1 MPRVARPADLMTG
14 LFLIALAAL
23 TYWQAAELPM
33 GSAVR
38 MGAGYV
44 PRLLSFLL
52 AGFGLALLAV
62 SLRGAEERSTAWSIR
77 PLLCV
82 LLVPIVFAL
91 TIERFG
97 VIAAVVACTLVA
109 SSGSRESRP
118 VEAILLS
125 AALAVFTLALFVWA
139 LGIPMRPLP
148 AW

>member
-1 MPRVARPADLMTG
+1 MTG
-14 LFLIALAAL
+14 LFLMGLAAL
-23 TYWQAAELPM
+23 AYWQAAELPM

-52 AGFGLALLAV
+52 AGFGLALLAL
-62 SLRGAEERSTAWSIR
+62 SLRGREERSTAWSIR
-77 PLLCV
+77 PLVCV

-97 VIAAVVACTLVA
+97 VVAAVVACTLVA
-109 SSGSRESRP
+109 ALGSRESRP

-125 AALAVFTLALFVWA
+125 VTLAVFTLALFVWA

>member
-62 SLRGAEERSTAWSIR
+62 SLGGAEERSTAWSIR

-109 SSGSRESRP
+109 SSGSLESRP
-118 VEAILLS
+118 VEAIMLS

-139 LGIPMRPLP
+139 LAIPMRPLP